1 MCNVISMISIFD
13 VLNVFDMFDMFNV
26 SNVFNAFNVFNIL
39 NVFYVISD
47 ITYIVLLAF
56 ISGFD
61 IKYRKIPNKA
71 SILIL
76 FLGLIKT
83 VVTFNIDVVYSSAGG
98 FLIAL
103 IFVGIPYIIRENMG
117 AGDLKLVAFSGIYWG
132 FCQTL
137 TLLALSY
144 ISCALFAIITN
155 IFKKITKKPKIT
167 TLPFAPFVLFG
178 SLYLFVINYFLK

>member
-1 MCNVISMISIFD
+1 MCNVIDVIDVISVFD
-13 VLNVFDMFDMFNV
+13 VFGMFDMFNV
-26 SNVFNAFNVFNIL
+26 SNVFDVFNAFNVFYI
-39 NVFYVISD
+39 ISD

-56 ISGFD
+56 ISAFD
-61 IKYRKIPNKA
+61 VKYRKIPNKA

-76 FLGLIKT
+76 LLSLIKT
-83 VVTFNIDVVYSSAGG
+83 VVTFNIDAVYSSVGG

-132 FCQTL
+132 FYQTL

-144 ISCALFAIITN
+144 ISCALFAIIIN